1 MSNLTLGI
9 PKTFQ
14 EICRQAN
21 ILEEEMLAL
30 HQLWNCPKVKAAVVL
45 QAFSI
50 PQHLIEES
58 FGVSAEDLACVVK
71 YPEAKDLITKWSL
84 KLKQYDGKNAHSR
97 LLPLALLA
105 QETILVSPTTNARTR
120 LSVAS
125 EIIDRV
131 KGKPKQSLEVS
142 STSLNINA
150 DLSENNKRIDAAV
163 SRIKELTEK
172 RQTLV
177 DAQSNAKP
185 R

>member
-1 MSNLTLGI
+1 MLT
-9 PKTFQ
+9 
-14 EICRQAN
+14 
-21 ILEEEMLAL
+21 L

-58 FGVSAEDLACVVK
+58 FGVSSEDLAKVVK
-71 YPEAKDLITKWSL
+71 YPEARDLITRWSL

-97 LLPLALLA
+97 LLPLALMA
-105 QETILVSPTTNARTR
+105 QEDILISPTTDARTR
-120 LSVAS
+120 LNVAS

-177 DAQSNAKP
+177 DAQSNANP